1 MFDLDFV
8 TKLVMTK
15 QGVIAGLSW
24 ESDLWLER
32 HIYTQKDT
40 YLLIEYYPELNLKI
54 MICFEFKLQLDDY
67 GWYLK

>member
-1 MFDLDFV
+1 MFELDFV
-8 TKLVMTK
+8 TKLVMTE

-40 YLLIEYYPELNLKI
+40 YRLIEYYPELN
-54 MICFEFKLQLDDY
+54 
-67 GWYLK
+67 